1 MPNSCFF
8 PFIFASALVFSLF
21 LDLSFA
27 HGSLGHHQCSHSHGH
42 HQHAHHHRH
51 DDDLSV
57 TSKLLPEEL
66 AEEEDMRLYGFGR
79 PYVEHDHESVGSSDL
94 SGLVRGKPSKAV
106 VDSLA
111 LFGAGAMLGDAFL
124 HQLPHAFE
132 NGDDKTIVIIDENQ
146 SMENPTMKP
155 MTANDALTVVV
166 TGSPVGATAFIQVV
180 VGFPFVAV
188 ASHTFFILI
197 GSPANI
203 FNPTTDNYLKVESGE
218 SSAHHKG
225 KSTCDGQSGISPAMV
240 KQLVALGAALGLI
253 KGVKL
258 NGQNYFLWFQSIK
271 ITLEGR
277 HKFGYLIEEYGTS
290 NWETFVH
297 YARTFGYSL
306 EVILKGAE

>member
-1 MPNSCFF
+1 MVS
-8 PFIFASALVFSLF
+8 
-21 LDLSFA
+21 
-27 HGSLGHHQCSHSHGH
+27 
-42 HQHAHHHRH
+42 
-51 DDDLSV
+51 
-57 TSKLLPEEL
+57 
-66 AEEEDMRLYGFGR
+66 
-79 PYVEHDHESVGSSDL
+79 
-94 SGLVRGKPSKAV
+94 
-106 VDSLA
+106 
-111 LFGAGAMLGDAFL
+111 
-124 HQLPHAFE
+124 E

-240 KQLVALGAALGLI
+240 KQLVALGAALGAST
-253 KGVKL
+253 
-258 NGQNYFLWFQSIK
+258 NPNSQTPSP
-271 ITLEGR
+271 R
-277 HKFGYLIEEYGTS
+277 
-290 NWETFVH
+290 
-297 YARTFGYSL
+297 
-306 EVILKGAE
+306 ILPLLPSYPCI